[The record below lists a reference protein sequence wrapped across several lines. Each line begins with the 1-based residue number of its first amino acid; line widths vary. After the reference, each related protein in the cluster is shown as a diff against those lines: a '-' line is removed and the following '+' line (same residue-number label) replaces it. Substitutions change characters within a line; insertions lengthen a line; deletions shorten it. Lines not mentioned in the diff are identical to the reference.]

1 MMRTTI
7 TLEADVESLVKEAM
21 RREDTSLKQVVNT
34 ALRAALMPG
43 AQRPPREPYRVQP
56 HHGRLLG
63 HDPAGF
69 NRLAD
74 ELEDLPILAKM
85 RRGE

>member
-1 MMRTTI
+1 MRTTL
-7 TLEADVESLVKEAM
+7 TLEPDVESLVKEAM
-21 RREDTSLKQVVNT
+21 RRENASLKHVVNA
-34 ALRAALMPG
+34 ALRAALLPG
-43 AQRPPREPYRVQP
+43 ASRPPREPYRVEP

-74 ELEDLPILAKM
+74 ELEDLAILTTM
-85 RRGE
+85 RHGE

>member
-1 MMRTTI
+1 MRTTL
-7 TLEADVESLVKEAM
+7 TLEPDVASLVNEAM
-21 RREDTSLKQVVNT
+21 RREQKSLKDVVNA
-34 ALRAALMPG
+34 ALRDSLSPG
-43 AQRPPREPYRVQP
+43 QSRAPREPYRVEP

-74 ELEDLPILAKM
+74 ELEDAATLAKM
-85 RRGE
+85 RPSG

>member
-1 MMRTTI
+1 MRTTL
-7 TLEADVESLVKEAM
+7 TLEPDVESLVKEAM
-21 RREDTSLKQVVNT
+21 RREDKSLKQVVNA

-43 AQRPPREPYRVQP
+43 ANRPSCEPYRVEP

-74 ELEDLPILAKM
+74 ELEDLSILNRM